1 MTFLQCVHGVYDE
14 KMEAVYRK
22 SSRKGSFGEDT
33 ESTLLCTLGIFYSE
47 DSGNAL
53 FRFFVNLFFFSLIL
67 LLACFIFAFLVSA
80 FAVLHRLL
88 ICVFLF
94 FFLNKSTTLSVI
106 MEELIHLLC
115 SPFIHGIH
123 LCQLFYRCIADFF

>member
-1 MTFLQCVHGVYDE
+1 MDFCYTMTFLQCVHSVYDK

-80 FAVLHRLL
+80 FGMPCYCCSSSAFDLR
-88 ICVFLF
+88 VFI
-94 FFLNKSTTLSVI
+94 FL
-106 MEELIHLLC
+106 
-115 SPFIHGIH
+115 P
-123 LCQLFYRCIADFF
+123 Q